1 MHALF
6 VAALVTLAA
15 PAPAD
20 SAAVPRPA
28 ADRSAVSGAAD
39 SGAAGADSA
48 RRALVATIRD
58 DGVLVPSGTARG
70 QVTEPAGLAY
80 DAFGRLYVTDASL
93 HRLQRF
99 EKDGQ
104 PSAEAGALGSDP
116 NQMRR
121 PGSVALLGSLG
132 VAVLD
137 IENRRVLTYDL
148 FGRLIGTLVD
158 LQGAAL
164 QPQLGRVDP
173 VAMGA
178 DAGGAVY
185 IADRDADRIL
195 AFDFGG
201 RYLRTLGGFGAR
213 AGSFRGI
220 AGLAVSPGGG
230 IAAADRGNARVQRLD
245 ANGRVLAAWPLP
257 AGKGGGVLA
266 MAVDDTGRVAV
277 ADEAS
282 GRLWVFGPGGALLAS
297 TTGLGR
303 PRAVAFA
310 PDGAL
315 VVAETAPG
323 RVRRMVVG
331 PPTSAP
337 ASER

>member
-1 MHALF
+1 MHVLL
-6 VAALVTLAA
+6 VAALATFATPA
-15 PAPAD
+15 DTATIRTPAPAVRAVAD
-20 SAAVPRPA
+20 SSAADTTA
-28 ADRSAVSGAAD
+28 
-39 SGAAGADSA
+39 
-48 RRALVATIRD
+48 VATLRD
-58 DGVLVPSGTARG
+58 GGVIVTSGTGRG
-70 QVTEPAGLAY
+70 QVTEPAGLAI

-121 PGSVALLGSLG
+121 PSSVALLGSLG

-137 IENRRVLTYDL
+137 VENRRVLSFDL
-148 FGRLIGTLVD
+148 YGRLLGTLID
-158 LQGAAL
+158 LQSADLQAL
-164 QPQLGRVDP
+164 LGRVDP

-178 DAGGAVY
+178 DAGGAVFV
-185 IADRDADRIL
+185 ADRDADRIL
-195 AFDFGG
+195 VFDFGG
-201 RYLRTLGGFGAR
+201 RYLRTIGGFGAR

-220 AGLAVSPGGG
+220 AGLAVAGGG
-230 IAAADRGNARVQRLD
+230 ELLAADRGNQRVQRLD
-245 ANGRVLAAWPLP
+245 ASGRALASWPLP
-257 AGKGGGVLA
+257 VKGAGGTLA
-266 MAVDDTGRVAV
+266 MAVGDSGRVAV

-282 GRLWVFGPGGALLAS
+282 GRAWVFGPRGRLLAA

-315 VVAETAPG
+315 LVAETAPG
-323 RVRRMVVG
+323 RVRRLVLV
-331 PPTSAP
+331 PPASAP
-337 ASER
+337 APEH